1 MSIINEN
8 GKVRILMGTY
18 FSLNCVAL
26 SYVALYLGRFG
37 LQDNTIGMI
46 VSISA
51 ILGFILQGMTGR
63 LIDTHPKWYWRNLLM
78 VLGGFEL
85 IVCGLIL
92 AGHLA
97 NVDVLII
104 ECLYSIFII
113 ITLGMAPLVNTS
125 SFYYTSHGRP
135 VNFGVAR
142 GVGSLVFAAVSYI
155 IGIFSVQMGIIFIP
169 ICGVIL
175 SILFI
180 LSVIVLPGLGISH
193 NSVEDDAKSSRG
205 SVISKDFILRN
216 KYFIIMAIGIVMV
229 LILHNMVNSFLIRMV
244 ENVGGSSDAL
254 GLALAIAAVC
264 ELPVLFLYDS
274 FVKKYK
280 ISTQILIFVACLFF
294 VIRGVFYLFATSL
307 VFIYATQILQS
318 VSFALLIASKTHYAD
333 EGVGEEDKA
342 TGQSIMSMTEAS
354 AMVLGTAIGGWAI
367 SLGGINMMYIIGII
381 FAVIGLIVVLV
392 IYLSNNRKAPII
404 ES

>member
-104 ECLYSIFII
+104 ECLYAIFII

-169 ICGVIL
+169 ICGVML

-180 LSVIVLPGLGISH
+180 LSVIALPGLGISY
-193 NSVEDDAKSSRG
+193 NSAVGDDKSVEG
-205 SVISKDFILRN
+205 TVISKDFILRN

-342 TGQSIMSMTEAS
+342 TGQSIMSMTEAI

-381 FAVIGLIVVLV
+381 FAVIGSIVVLV

>member
-51 ILGFILQGMTGR
+51 IVGFILQGMTGR

-193 NSVEDDAKSSRG
+193 NSVEDYDKSVRG

>member
-37 LQDNTIGMI
+37 LQDKTIGMI

-244 ENVGGSSDAL
+244 ENVGGSGDAL

>member
-193 NSVEDDAKSSRG
+193 NSVENYDKSVRG

>member
-1 MSIINEN
+1 
-8 GKVRILMGTY
+8 MGTY

-97 NVDVLII
+97 NVDVLIT

-125 SFYYTSHGRP
+125 SFYYTAHGRP

-318 VSFALLIASKTHYAD
+318 ISFALLIASKTHYAD

-367 SLGGINMMYIIGII
+367 SLGGINMMYIVGII
-381 FAVIGLIVVLV
+381 FAVIGSILVLV
-392 IYLSNNRKAPII
+392 MYLSNNHKAPII

>member
-1 MSIINEN
+1 
-8 GKVRILMGTY
+8 
-18 FSLNCVAL
+18 
-26 SYVALYLGRFG
+26 
-37 LQDNTIGMI
+37 MI

-104 ECLYSIFII
+104 ECLYAIFII

-169 ICGVIL
+169 VCGVIF

-180 LSVIVLPGLGISH
+180 LSVIILPELGTH
-193 NSVEDDAKSSRG
+193 NCEIGDDKSSKE
-205 SVISKDFILRN
+205 SVIGDGFIKRN
-216 KYFIIMAIGIVMV
+216 KYFIIMAIGICMV

-244 ENVGGSSDAL
+244 ENVGGTGDAL

-264 ELPVLFLYDS
+264 EIPVLFLYDN
-274 FVKKYK
+274 FVKRYK
-280 ISTQILIFVACLFF
+280 IPTQILIFVACLFF
-294 VIRGVFYLFATSL
+294 VIRGIFYLFSTSL
-307 VFIYATQILQS
+307 IFIYATQILQS
-318 VSFALLIASKTHYAD
+318 VSFGLLLASKTHYAD

-342 TGQSIMSMTEAS
+342 RGQSIMSMTEAIG
-354 AMVLGTAIGGWAI
+354 MVLGSAIGGWAI
-367 SLGGINMMYIIGII
+367 SLGGVNMMYIVGIAFAFIGS
-381 FAVIGLIVVLV
+381 IVVLV
-392 IYLSNNRKAPII
+392 MYLSNNRKSSMI

>member
-104 ECLYSIFII
+104 ECLYAIFII

-381 FAVIGLIVVLV
+381 FAVIGSIVVLV